1 MFIKIPFKNK
11 KIEFWEIKNNTKLL
25 VKKIFFK
32 NDVSRKILS
41 YIIYFYLF
49 LVYKTSRK
57 KFIGFESHK
66 NYIEKNSIIFP
77 FWHNRLM
84 MIPFLSRKIK
94 KKIKNFNLMTL
105 ASKHGD
111 GRIVGEV
118 MERFGLISILGSSK
132 YKRGSHKGIEY
143 SNLKKIINGL
153 KAGHCLGI
161 TPDGPRGPNQ
171 EINGEIINI
180 AKMTG
185 ASLIG
190 VSYSCS
196 RFIVIKKSWDNFKIP
211 LPFSRLCFVV
221 SKNIF
226 CIDKNINENDMENL
240 KLQIRKDL
248 NQVQNLADSSTKF

>member
-11 KIEFWEIKNNTKLL
+11 KIEFWEIKNNAKLL
-25 VKKIFFK
+25 IKKIFFK
-32 NDVSRKILS
+32 NDISRKIIS
-41 YIIYFYLF
+41 YLIYFYLF
-49 LVYKTSRK
+49 FVYKTCRK
-57 KFIGFESHK
+57 KFIGFESHT
-66 NYIEKNSIIFP
+66 NFIEKNSIIFS

-94 KKIKNFNLMTL
+94 KKIKNFSLMTL
-105 ASKHGD
+105 ASRHGD

-118 MERFGLISILGSSK
+118 MERFGLISVLGSSK
-132 YKRGSHKGIEY
+132 DKRGSHKGIEY

-153 KAGHCLGI
+153 KSGCSLGI

-180 AKMTG
+180 AKLTG
-185 ASLIG
+185 ASLIN

-196 RFIVIKKSWDNFKIP
+196 RFIIIKKSWDKFKIP

-221 SKNIF
+221 SDNIYKVEKNMSES
-226 CIDKNINENDMENL
+226 DLENL
-240 KLQIRKDL
+240 KLQIRDDL
-248 NQVQNLADSSTKF
+248 NHTQNLADSSL

>member
-1 MFIKIPFKNK
+1 MFIKIPFKNQ
-11 KIEFWEIKNNTKLL
+11 KIEFWEIKNNAKLL

-32 NDVSRKILS
+32 NDISRKIIS
-41 YIIYFYLF
+41 YLIYFYLF
-49 LVYKTSRK
+49 FVYKTCRK
-57 KFIGFESHK
+57 KFIGFE
-66 NYIEKNSIIFP
+66 NQTNFIEKNSIIFS

-94 KKIKNFNLMTL
+94 KKINNFNLMTL
-105 ASKHGD
+105 ASRHGD

-118 MERFGLISILGSSK
+118 MEKFGLISVLGSSK
-132 YKRGSHKGIEY
+132 DKRGSHKGIEY

-153 KAGHCLGI
+153 KNGYCLGI

-180 AKMTG
+180 AKLTG
-185 ASLIG
+185 ASLIN

-196 RFIVIKKSWDNFKIP
+196 RFIVIKKSWDKFKIP

-221 SKNIF
+221 SDNIYKV
-226 CIDKNINENDMENL
+226 DKNMSESDLESL
-240 KLQIRKDL
+240 KFQIRDDL
-248 NQVQNLADSSTKF
+248 NHTQNLADSSL

>member
-1 MFIKIPFKNK
+1 MFIKIPFKDR
-11 KIEFWEIKNNTKLL
+11 KIELWEIKNNLKLL
-25 VKKIFFK
+25 IKKIFF
-32 NDVSRKILS
+32 NNEIARKIIS
-41 YIIYFYLF
+41 YLIYFYLF

-57 KFIGFESHK
+57 KFIGLEYHINFIA
-66 NYIEKNSIIFP
+66 NKNSIIFP

-94 KKIKNFNLMTL
+94 KKINSFNLMTL
-105 ASKHGD
+105 ASRHGD

-132 YKRGSHKGIEY
+132 DKRGSNKGIEY

-153 KAGHCLGI
+153 KDGNSLGI

-180 AKMTG
+180 AKLTG
-185 ASLIG
+185 ASFIS

-196 RFIVIKKSWDNFKIP
+196 RFIIIKKSWDKFKIP
-211 LPFSRLCFVV
+211 LPFSRLCFMI
-221 SKNIF
+221 STNIYKV
-226 CIDKNINENDMENL
+226 DKNMSESGLENL
-240 KLQIRKDL
+240 KLQIRDDL
-248 NQVQNLADSSTKF
+248 NHTQNLADSLL

>member
-11 KIEFWEIKNNTKLL
+11 KIEFWEIKNNAKLL
-25 VKKIFFK
+25 IKKIFFK
-32 NDVSRKILS
+32 NDISRKIIS
-41 YIIYFYLF
+41 YLIYFYLF
-49 LVYKTSRK
+49 FVYKTCRK
-57 KFIGFESHK
+57 KFIGFESHA
-66 NYIEKNSIIFP
+66 NFIEKNSIIFS

-94 KKIKNFNLMTL
+94 KKIKNFSLMTL
-105 ASKHGD
+105 ASRHGD

-118 MERFGLISILGSSK
+118 MERFGLISVLGSSK
-132 YKRGSHKGIEY
+132 DKRGSHKGIEY

-153 KAGHCLGI
+153 KSGCSLGI

-180 AKMTG
+180 AKLTG
-185 ASLIG
+185 ASLIN

-196 RFIVIKKSWDNFKIP
+196 RFIIIKKSWDKFKIP

-221 SKNIF
+221 SDNIYKV
-226 CIDKNINENDMENL
+226 DKNMSESDLENL
-240 KLQIRKDL
+240 KLQIRDDL
-248 NQVQNLADSSTKF
+248 NHTQNLADSSL